1 MFCKI
6 RIFFVIFSFCILA
19 NDDALEM
26 KTTKPPPPK
35 ISAKFL
41 LAVNDTWDPKG

>member
-1 MFCKI
+1 MLEKI
-6 RIFFVIFSFCILA
+6 VTYVSLLSIFTIA
-19 NDDALEM
+19 NNSAIEL
-26 KTTKPPPPK
+26 KATKPPPPK